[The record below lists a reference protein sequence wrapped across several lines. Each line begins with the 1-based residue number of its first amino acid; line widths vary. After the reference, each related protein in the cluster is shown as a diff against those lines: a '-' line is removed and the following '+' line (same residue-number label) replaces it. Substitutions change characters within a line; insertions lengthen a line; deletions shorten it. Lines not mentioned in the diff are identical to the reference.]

1 MSKVSIIVPMYNVED
16 YVEKCLNSLLNQTF
30 KDICIYAISD
40 GSPDNSINI
49 ARKMAKKDKRII
61 CIEKENGGYGSVLE
75 YAIKKIETEYF
86 LICDPDD
93 YIDDN
98 CIKTLYNAAEK
109 YNTDLV
115 VADKYLVYKNSE
127 KKQYS
132 SSNNKEIIV
141 PYKRYEKKQLNLF
154 TYLETSPHAKLY
166 KTLYARDIKFPKKVN
181 YTDTLLYYIY
191 ITKCNSALYINKA
204 LAYYLVDRTGNTV
217 TDVSLKAIDSKLTV
231 LRYIE
236 NQINYDESTKNTM
249 YAIISSYMIV
259 VNMVKHYAN
268 KNVKKEYYK
277 KIYKEL
283 RKYKN
288 MINLIKEAIYS
299 TNIKHKFLRISLV
312 KFMTN
317 NNITFNIFK
326 DMYVLLLD
334 LKNQKGIK

>member
-1 MSKVSIIVPMYNVED
+1 MNKKNEDLISIIIPVYNVED

-141 PYKRYEKKQLNLF
+141 PYKRYEKK
-154 TYLETSPHAKLY
+154 T
-166 KTLYARDIKFPKKVN
+166 IKF
-181 YTDTLLYYIY
+181 IY
-191 ITKCNSALYINKA
+191 LFRNFTSC
-204 LAYYLVDRTGNTV
+204 
-217 TDVSLKAIDSKLTV
+217 
-231 LRYIE
+231 E
-236 NQINYDESTKNTM
+236 
-249 YAIISSYMIV
+249 IV
-259 VNMVKHYAN
+259 
-268 KNVKKEYYK
+268 
-277 KIYKEL
+277 
-283 RKYKN
+283 
-288 MINLIKEAIYS
+288 
-299 TNIKHKFLRISLV
+299 
-312 KFMTN
+312 
-317 NNITFNIFK
+317 
-326 DMYVLLLD
+326 
-334 LKNQKGIK
+334 